1 MQSPLRFSMAQS
13 CLRAHVGDESSKA
26 WAFENAAVLAKGGA
40 AANTSCHG
48 ARGQVIHIHSL
59 TMVQLYPTVQFLVS
73 LHLVAYQGV
82 SPRIASR
89 CLCAPCRISTP
100 HATSNLAAA
109 LPTSRCVVLQAVGHL
124 SHEERPESLISCV
137 SAFCIEVLKSAER
150 ADT

>member
-1 MQSPLRFSMAQS
+1 MELYKAQLRMQGWDAAIMEVT
-13 CLRAHVGDESSKA
+13 RAPKLGRLKMQQYLQKA
-26 WAFENAAVLAKGGA
+26 EQLPTLVV
-40 AANTSCHG
+40 T
-48 ARGQVIHIHSL
+48 GQED
-59 TMVQLYPTVQFLVS
+59 
-73 LHLVAYQGV
+73 
-82 SPRIASR
+82 
-89 CLCAPCRISTP
+89 RISTP